1 MPLPL
6 SSRNYLEA
14 QRRITKTIVISG
26 NSFSCTVADAL
37 HQFMVIVGEVP
48 ALEFSRENIMTLLKI
63 VEGCSSLWA
72 IVLSCSEITR
82 WRAILK
88 KARKYVQVKLRCH
101 DEISDN
107 PLITTIVDDP
117 ITGRSCIIKKMN
129 AFRSNAIEQLKM
141 TGKLNTQVQALSLNG
156 IIFISKDQYRD
167 YQYDSAKWALTCRK
181 IRKNLHMVKVSELD
195 KHIITGII
203 GEISALCGENCG
215 QAKRRLKE
223 MRNEFEEDGSV
234 IDRCLAMLESLVQ
247 KVSGNWMMANM
258 TEDSL
263 AMNILDPVLNAYINN
278 DISGIQYNGSDYE
291 LPESRKRKMK
301 QAASQG
307 CQTDKV
313 RGRKPDRSGSVNDKH
328 VFLVMNSRFE
338 LR

>member
-1 MPLPL
+1 ML
-6 SSRNYLEA
+6 
-14 QRRITKTIVISG
+14 ISV
-26 NSFSCTVADAL
+26 CT
-37 HQFMVIVGEVP
+37 F
-48 ALEFSRENIMTLLKI
+48 LK
-63 VEGCSSLWA
+63 
-72 IVLSCSEITR
+72 
-82 WRAILK
+82 
-88 KARKYVQVKLRCH
+88 
-101 DEISDN
+101 DETTDN

-117 ITGRSCIIKKMN
+117 IPGRSCIIKKMN

-234 IDRCLAMLESLVQ
+234 IDRCLAMLESLMQ
-247 KVSGNWMMANM
+247 KVSGN
-258 TEDSL
+258 
-263 AMNILDPVLNAYINN
+263 
-278 DISGIQYNGSDYE
+278 
-291 LPESRKRKMK
+291 
-301 QAASQG
+301 
-307 CQTDKV
+307 
-313 RGRKPDRSGSVNDKH
+313 
-328 VFLVMNSRFE
+328 
-338 LR
+338 